1 MGFRGIRCI
10 AFCLLV
16 LSAAPLAYAYRLVYK
31 EQLYELYHRHA
42 ANYPERIAENIV
54 WIEQALKVD
63 FANPLNALAVI
74 ETPREWEWYRY
85 LFQMHLN
92 LTMVDLYLQWT
103 AQYTKRNARF
113 FNAPW
118 QRQNIASLDQAEEL
132 LQFARYYWEQ
142 AKTWS
147 ERAARFTFLHVEQ
160 IQYWEDQHLRIRTG
174 QLDYA
179 EIIGIHAE
187 RIAAVRADFMA
198 MDAGTY

>member
-1 MGFRGIRCI
+1 MRFRATRL
-10 AFCLLV
+10 AALCLLV
-16 LSAAPLAYAYRLVYK
+16 LAAPQVTHAYRLIYK

-54 WIEQALKVD
+54 WIEQALQAD

-74 ETPREWEWYRY
+74 EDQREWEWYRY

-103 AQYTKRNARF
+103 AQYTKLRALF

-118 QRQNIASLDQAEEL
+118 QRQNIESLDQAEQL

-142 AKTWS
+142 AQTWS
-147 ERAARFTFLHVEQ
+147 QRAARFTFLHVEE
-160 IQYWEDQHLRIRTG
+160 IQYWEDQHFRIRTG
-174 QLDYA
+174 QLDYE
-179 EIIGIHAE
+179 EIIGIHAD
-187 RIAAVRADFMA
+187 RIATVRAEFEA
-198 MDAGTY
+198 MDAATY